1 MRFVKSLAATAFI
14 LCAQSAAA
22 IPSPQPDEPP
32 RRQDDAALED
42 SDLGGSSST
51 PRIIEKVEGEE
62 EEEEKDLCG
71 ICLDEMTRKVS
82 DPEVMNL
89 AECNH
94 RFHTH
99 CILRALQERSACP
112 YCRGSPKGL
121 TLCRPLSNRR
131 GVALSYS
138 HPSQGLIVAFFC
150 SKTKTVQGPVGPWK
164 DSQECPDWSLFQRK
178 DIEDEIHSRCRQ
190 FDDSEDKDCD
200 ETPLA
205 YGAYEATT
213 PEPVDTEVYAY
224 EASTSDSVYTTYGAY
239 EATTPEPVDTEL
251 YAYEASTSDPV
262 YTTYGAYEATTPE
275 PVDTEVYA
283 YEASTSD
290 PVYTTYG
297 AYEATTP
304 EPVHT

>member
-22 IPSPQPDEPP
+22 SPSPQPDEP
-32 RRQDDAALED
+32 QDAEALED
-42 SDLGGSSST
+42 KDLGGSSST
-51 PRIIEKVEGEE
+51 RRIIEKVEEE
-62 EEEEKDLCG
+62 EEEEDMCG
-71 ICLDEMTRKVS
+71 ICLDKMTTKVS
-82 DPEVMNL
+82 DPAVMNL
-89 AECNH
+89 SECNH

-99 CILRALQERSACP
+99 CILRALQERSTCP

-138 HPSQGLIVAFFC
+138 HPSQGLIVAIFC
-150 SKTKTVQGPVGPWK
+150 SKTKAVQGPVGPWK

-190 FDDSEDKDCD
+190 FDDNEVYHYDASALGPVVDAEVY
-200 ETPLA
+200 PHN
-205 YGAYEATT
+205 GTT
-213 PEPVDTEVYAY
+213 P
-224 EASTSDSVYTTYGAY
+224 
-239 EATTPEPVDTEL
+239 
-251 YAYEASTSDPV
+251 DPV

-290 PVYTTYG
+290 PVYTTSG